1 MSIKLEAISPACGLI
16 RSSPGREDFGVFFKF
31 DLVLLSVMTTRN
43 FLFYL
48 APQFSMMSLL
58 PLTEVLRKANEVSGE
73 ELYTYDFASE
83 CESVEAVNGMAV
95 KARTTLPRDRTLEA
109 VVVCASYQYDKAY
122 NEPLA
127 QWLRWLD
134 LHGVAL
140 GATDTGIFPVVRA
153 GVQWREPYCVHWLTR
168 PALREAFPDIEISE
182 RFFEYSPGRFS
193 CVGAT
198 AGLDLMLHI
207 VGQHHGEGFA
217 ARVGSHLIF
226 GGDSDR
232 SASQQSPLADFVSRV
247 ADQSILRI
255 LQMMETSSGPKRSLS
270 YMAAAVGLSPPQ
282 MNRQFKRHLGETPVR
297 VYQICRLRRAH
308 AMIKSTTL
316 SVEIIAYECGFASR
330 SQFSKAFKAEF
341 GETPSDVRGG
351 YR

>member
-1 MSIKLEAISPACGLI
+1 MQ
-16 RSSPGREDFGVFFKF
+16 
-31 DLVLLSVMTTRN
+31 TRK

-73 ELYTYDFASE
+73 DLYSYDFVSE
-83 CESVEAVNGMAV
+83 CASVDAINGMAV
-95 KARTTLPRDRTLEA
+95 LAGTELPRDRALEA
-109 VVVCASYQYDKAY
+109 VVVVASYQYDKAF

-134 LHGVAL
+134 RHGIAL
-140 GATDTGIFPVVRA
+140 GATDTGIFLVARS
-153 GVQWREPYCVHWLTR
+153 GVHWREPYCVHWLTR
-168 PALREAFPDIEISE
+168 PALHEEFPEIDVSE
-182 RFFEYSPGRFS
+182 RFFEYSPKRFS
-193 CVGAT
+193 CAGAT

-207 VGQHHGEGFA
+207 VGQHHGEAFA

-226 GGDSDR
+226 GGGGR
-232 SASQQSPLADFVSRV
+232 SESQQSLLADFVSRAV
-247 ADQSILRI
+247 DQSVLRV
-255 LQMMETSSGPKRSLS
+255 LQMMETSSGPKNSIPSL
-270 YMAAAVGLSPPQ
+270 AAAVGMSQPQ
-282 MNRQFKRHLGETPVR
+282 ISRLFKRHLGETPAR

-308 AMIKSTTL
+308 ALTKSTTL

-341 GETPSDVRGG
+341 GKTPSEVRGG